1 MRGRNIKTDFKG
13 IVELNLEK
21 LDNLL
26 PGTTYDL
33 IGELGCLT
41 DLSYN
46 PWGPVGTGYLYFTS
60 FGGRW
65 S

>member
-1 MRGRNIKTDFKG
+1 MRGRNIKTDFEG
-13 IVELNLEK
+13 VVELNLDH
-21 LDNLL
+21 LDELL

-46 PWGPVGTGYLYFTS
+46 PWGPVDAGYLYFTTY
-60 FGGRW
+60 GG
-65 S
+65 